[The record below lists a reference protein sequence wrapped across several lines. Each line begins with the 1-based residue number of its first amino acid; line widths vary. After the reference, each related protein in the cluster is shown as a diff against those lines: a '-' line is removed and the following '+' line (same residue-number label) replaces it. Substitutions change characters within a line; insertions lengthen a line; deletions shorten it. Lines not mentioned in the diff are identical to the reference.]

1 MSMPEKLKL
10 IFNLFI
16 MNSLTESLNRT
27 FQADEVNDGLAV
39 IRAKLGDTLSKEEM
53 KLAFSCIDLTTLGAE
68 DTQEKG
74 RRLAEKVSLFPRHFI
89 ELPNVAAICVYPT
102 LVETVSKNLK
112 DHKVAIAAVSAG
124 FPSSMTFIEVKELET
139 AMAIKAGA
147 NEIDIV
153 ISIGT
158 FLEGNTEAMMGEIS
172 SIKKSC
178 GAAHLKVILETGA
191 LKTAE
196 NIWKASMMA
205 MQAGADFIKTST
217 GKMEPAATPEAAW
230 VMCSAI
236 KEFYAITGIK
246 VGFKA
251 AGGIV
256 ESADALFYI
265 AIVREILG
273 EGWLNQRFFRIG
285 ASRLANNLLTAI
297 TEEKISYF

>member
-1 MSMPEKLKL
+1 MS
-10 IFNLFI
+10 
-16 MNSLTESLNRT
+16 SLTENLNRT
-27 FQADEVNDGLAV
+27 FNTDEVKNGLDA
-39 IRAKLGDTLSKEEM
+39 IRTKLGNSLSKEEM

-74 RRLAEKVSLFPRHFI
+74 RLMAEKVSLFPKHFI

-102 LVETVSKNLK
+102 LVKVVRQNLK
-112 DHKVAIAAVSAG
+112 DPKVALAAVAAG
-124 FPSSMTFIEVKELET
+124 FPSSMTFLEVKELET
-139 AMAIKAGA
+139 ALAVTAGA

-158 FLEGNTEAMMGEIS
+158 FLEGNQDQVTREIS
-172 SIKKSC
+172 QIKKSC
-178 GAAHLKVILETGA
+178 GKAHLKVILETGA
-191 LKTAE
+191 LKSAD
-196 NIWKASMMA
+196 NIWTASMLA
-205 MQAGADFIKTST
+205 MYAGADFIKTST

-236 KEFYAITGIK
+236 KEFYRITGKMI
-246 VGFKA
+246 GFKA

-256 ESADALFYI
+256 ESSDALYYL

-273 EGWLNQRFFRIG
+273 EEWLTPQLFRIG
-285 ASRLANNLLTAI
+285 ASRLANNLLSSI

>member
-1 MSMPEKLKL
+1 MRMLPGNFDRS
-10 IFNLFI
+10 
-16 MNSLTESLNRT
+16 
-27 FQADEVNDGLAV
+27 FQENEVKNGLAA
-39 IRAKLGDTLSKEEM
+39 ISAKLGDTLSKEEM

-74 RRLAEKVSLFPRHFI
+74 RNMAEKVSLFPRHFI
-89 ELPNVAAICVYPT
+89 ELQNVAAICVYPT
-102 LVETVSKNLK
+102 LVETVQENLK
-112 DHKVAIAAVSAG
+112 DHRVAIAAVAAG

-139 AMAIKAGA
+139 AMAVEAGA
-147 NEIDIV
+147 SEIDIV

-158 FLEGNTEAMMGEIS
+158 FLEGNTDLMFQEIS
-172 SIKKSC
+172 RIKKSC
-178 GAAHLKVILETGA
+178 GKALLKVILETGA

-196 NIWKASMMA
+196 NIWKASMLA
-205 MQAGADFIKTST
+205 MYAGADFIKTST

-236 KEFYAITGIK
+236 QKFYNITGEKI
-246 VGFKA
+246 GFKA

-256 ESADALFYI
+256 ESKDALFYM

-273 EGWLNQRFFRIG
+273 ESWLNSKLFRIG
-285 ASRLANNLLTAI
+285 ASRLANNLLTDI